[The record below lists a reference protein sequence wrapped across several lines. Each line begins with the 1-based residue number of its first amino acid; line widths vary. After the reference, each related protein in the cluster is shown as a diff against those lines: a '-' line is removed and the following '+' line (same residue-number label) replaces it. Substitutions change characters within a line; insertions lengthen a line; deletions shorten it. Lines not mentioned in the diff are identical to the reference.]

1 MTKKELLD
9 ENVKLKE
16 RIEQLQKELDSNWLG
31 TEHRVL
37 SEINSL
43 LVTHISF
50 YQTLL
55 LNLTK
60 KEDEEVNRYE

>member
-1 MTKKELLD
+1 MTKAELLE
-9 ENVKLKE
+9 ENEKLKE
-16 RIEQLQKELDSNWLG
+16 RIENLQKALDSNWLDN
-31 TEHRVL
+31 EHRLL

-43 LVTHISF
+43 LTSHISF

>member
-43 LVTHISF
+43 LTNHINF

-60 KEDEEVNRYE
+60 KEDEEANRYV